1 METATIV
8 GLQNKFTEAAQTA
21 WSWAVKRSNH
31 SDGQWRSLGP
41 FLVAALAAILVWSH
55 LAKKTTKSRLPLPPG
70 PRGVPFLGCIPYL
83 EPDIHSWFARLAR
96 EYGPIISLR
105 LGQKLFV
112 VVSSPSLAKELLKDQ
127 DATFANRDAPPG
139 SMALLSGV
147 HGMGWAPYGARWR
160 MLRRVCMGEMLNS
173 SKLDISY
180 DVRRSAVREM
190 VAEVHG
196 GTGAPINV
204 GNVMFVV
211 MYKVITGLLWG
222 GSVAEEEKRKVG
234 DEFQLVVE
242 YLTGVFCKPD
252 VSDFFPILAP
262 FDLGGVF
269 RQTKKGGV
277 RLEQI
282 LDSLINQSQKRGNT
296 EGTRD
301 FLQIL
306 LEIQNSG
313 DTRTPLT
320 RSHIKSL
327 LMELVLAGNDTT
339 WTTMEWAMTEVMKHP
354 EVMKNAQEELDKVVG
369 RNHSV
374 EEVHLPNLH
383 YVNAFVK
390 EVLRLHP
397 VVPLMLPRTPSQSTP
412 VGGYMVP
419 KGSRVLVNMWS
430 IQRNPAAWESP
441 EEFRPERFL
450 MGNGKREITG
460 NDFHYFP
467 FGSGRR
473 ICPGMALAER
483 MLMYVM
489 ATLLHSFHWKLPEGT
504 ELDVSEKFGI
514 VLKKA
519 KPLMAVPSPR
529 LSDLG
534 LYSRN

>member
-1 METATIV
+1 MPQATEDGCTSHDSRAGDYGI
-8 GLQNKFTEAAQTA
+8 
-21 WSWAVKRSNH
+21 AV
-31 SDGQWRSLGP
+31 
-41 FLVAALAAILVWSH
+41 
-55 LAKKTTKSRLPLPPG
+55 
-70 PRGVPFLGCIPYL
+70 
-83 EPDIHSWFARLAR
+83 
-96 EYGPIISLR
+96 
-105 LGQKLFV
+105 
-112 VVSSPSLAKELLKDQ
+112 
-127 DATFANRDAPPG
+127 
-139 SMALLSGV
+139 
-147 HGMGWAPYGARWR
+147 
-160 MLRRVCMGEMLNS
+160 
-173 SKLDISY
+173 
-180 DVRRSAVREM
+180 
-190 VAEVHG
+190 
-196 GTGAPINV
+196 
-204 GNVMFVV
+204 
-211 MYKVITGLLWG
+211 

-242 YLTGVFCKPD
+242 YLTGVFYKPD
-252 VSDFFPILAP
+252 VLDFFPVLAL

-269 RQTKKGGV
+269 CQTKKGGV

-339 WTTMEWAMTEVMKHP
+339 WTTMEWAMIEVMKHP

-374 EEVHLPNLH
+374 EEVHLPKLH

-397 VVPLMLPRTPSQSTP
+397 VVPLMLPRTPRQSTP

-419 KGSRVLVNMWS
+419 KGSRVLVNKWA

-483 MLMYVM
+483 MLIYVM

-504 ELDVSEKFGI
+504 ELDVSEKLGI

-519 KPLMAVPSPR
+519 KPLKVVPSPR